1 MTTSSNRY
9 TISGISGEFLKDHD
23 LIGKQDP
30 YVIFECGS
38 QKVETSVSECPICL
52 LLISSCFAPASPSF
66 TVACPICSQVCRF
79 ERYLD

>member
-1 MTTSSNRY
+1 MTSSSNRY

-38 QKVETSVSECPICL
+38 QKVETSVSK
-52 LLISSCFAPASPSF
+52 
-66 TVACPICSQVCRF
+66 CSQCVQ
-79 ERYLD
+79 L